1 MMMGIVYLSYPFALF
16 KCDGNILRIKGS
28 LSRLGYE
35 VVDPFEDVGVGFH
48 PSLAEKDLK
57 LIDKADMVV
66 VYLPFES
73 SQTAMELFYAFL
85 KRKKIRLYTR
95 LEGPFFEL
103 IKGSPDVEF
112 HRI

>member
-1 MMMGIVYLSYPFALF
+1 MGIAYLSYPFALF
-16 KCDGNILRIKGS
+16 KRDGNVLGIKDS

-48 PSLAEKDLK
+48 PSLAERDLK
-57 LIDKADMVV
+57 LIEKADLVV

-85 KRKKIRLYTR
+85 KGKKIKLYTR

-103 IKGSPDVEF
+103 IKGSADVEF

>member
-1 MMMGIVYLSYPFALF
+1 LMGIVYLSYPFALF
-16 KCDGNILRIKGS
+16 KCDRNVLRIKDS
-28 LSRLGYE
+28 LSRLGYKI
-35 VVDPFEDVGVGFH
+35 VDPFEDVGVGLH

-57 LIDKADMVV
+57 LIEKADMVV

-85 KRKKIRLYTR
+85 KRKKIKLYTR
-95 LEGPFFEL
+95 LDGPFFEL
-103 IKGSPDVEF
+103 IKGSQDVEF

>member
-1 MMMGIVYLSYPFALF
+1 MGIVYLSYPFALF
-16 KCDGNILRIKGS
+16 KCDGNVLRIKDS
-28 LSRLGYE
+28 LSRLGYKI
-35 VVDPFEDVGVGFH
+35 VDPFEDVGVGFH

-57 LIDKADMVV
+57 LIEKADMVV

-85 KRKKIRLYTR
+85 KKKKIKLYTR
-95 LEGPFFEL
+95 LDGPFFEL
-103 IKGSPDVEF
+103 IKRSEDVEF

>member
-1 MMMGIVYLSYPFALF
+1 MRAGIVYLSYPFALF
-16 KCDGNILRIKGS
+16 KRDGNIMKIKDS

-35 VVDPFEDVGVGFH
+35 VVDPFEDVGVGSN
-48 PSLAEKDLK
+48 PSIAVADLK
-57 LIDKADMVV
+57 MIDKADMVV

-85 KRKKIRLYTR
+85 KRKKIKLYTC
-95 LEGPFFEL
+95 LEGPFFRL
-103 IKGSPDVEF
+103 IKGSRNVEF

>member
-1 MMMGIVYLSYPFALF
+1 VIAYLSYPFALF
-16 KCDGNILRIKGS
+16 KCDGNVLRIKDS
-28 LSRLGYE
+28 LSRLGYR
-35 VVDPFEDVGVGFH
+35 VVDPFEDVGVGFN
-48 PSLAEKDLK
+48 PSLAEEDLK
-57 LIDKADMVV
+57 LIEKADLVV

-85 KRKKIRLYTR
+85 KGKKIKLYTR

-103 IKGSPDVEF
+103 IKGSQDVEF